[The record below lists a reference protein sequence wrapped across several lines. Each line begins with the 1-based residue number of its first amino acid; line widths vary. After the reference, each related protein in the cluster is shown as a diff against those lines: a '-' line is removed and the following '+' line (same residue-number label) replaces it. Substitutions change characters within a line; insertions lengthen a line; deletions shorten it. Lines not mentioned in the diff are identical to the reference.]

1 MPLEIERV
9 RTATPALAAFLADH
23 HADMAGTAPPESQH
37 ALPLDRLLA
46 PEMRLFAMVDG
57 GQPIATGALAP
68 IEPGHEELKSMRTA
82 PDRRGEGL
90 GERML
95 GFLIRD
101 AAARGIR
108 RISLETGNDRFFQ
121 SAHRLYARAGFV
133 DCDPFGSYL
142 PDPNSLFMTLAV
154 SPVQPPVGRSTG
166 SEGASRRSR

>member
-1 MPLEIERV
+1 
-9 RTATPALAAFLADH
+9 
-23 HADMAGTAPPESQH
+23 
-37 ALPLDRLLA
+37 
-46 PEMRLFAMVDG
+46 
-57 GQPIATGALAP
+57 
-68 IEPGHEELKSMRTA
+68 MRTA